1 MTAAAERTNGAAPA
15 ADSAVGLVLG
25 TEQEASTPLGFWV
38 YVNPQR
44 YLQLDDVV
52 HVRSPLPDGEVID
65 LYGIVDEVRAHQ
77 EGASFTSDVQLVS
90 EGVLPAQSVVAAHV
104 AVTRIEPEVY
114 VPPTPGQPVMIATGD
129 AQRAAL
135 FTDTMEETFPLGI
148 SRAGDVVF
156 GNLQFLDGT
165 NGAHVNISGISGV
178 ATKTSYAT
186 FLLHALFEGGALGQR
201 AANSKAVIF
210 NVKGEDLLFL
220 DKPNAKLDDTER
232 AKYARLGLPA
242 TPFASVGF
250 LAPVRGGNQP
260 MPDTGSRQEGVT
272 GFFWTLRDFCERG
285 YLRYLFADADSE
297 LSQLSYV
304 VDAVE
309 AQLRTVA
316 RKSPPGANIVVDG
329 SPVGTFDDLVD
340 VIEIH
345 TDPDDEAGGQ
355 RWAGTGA
362 SAASVGTIRAFMRR
376 LNAASR
382 HVGHLIRGDE
392 FDEIDPADHLI
403 DTARHQV
410 TVVDIH
416 RLHDRAQRFVVGVVL
431 SEQIEAREG
440 RQGSDR
446 PPPLFVVVDEL
457 NKYAP
462 RDGRSPIKELLLDI
476 AERGRSLG
484 VILVGA
490 QQTASEVESRV
501 VGQSSFRVVGRL
513 DAAEAGRSEYRF
525 LSAAARERARLLKP
539 GTMIVSQP
547 ELPVPL
553 LVQFPR
559 PAWATRPSE
568 VGQATAVGEGADGGK
583 GGDVFERFER

>member
-1 MTAAAERTNGAAPA
+1 MTIAREQSNGASASAAPVGP
-15 ADSAVGLVLG
+15 VGLVLG

-38 YVNPQR
+38 YVDPDR

-52 HVRSPLPDGEVID
+52 HVTSQLPGGDPVEI
-65 LYGIVDEVRAHQ
+65 YGLVDEVRAHQ
-77 EGASFTSDVQLVS
+77 EGASFTSDVGLVND
-90 EGVLPAQSVVAAHV
+90 GVLPAKVVVAAHV
-104 AVTRIEPEVY
+104 SVTRIEPEVY
-114 VPPTPGQPVMIATGD
+114 VPPMPGSAVEIAQGET
-129 AQRAAL
+129 QRAAL
-135 FTDTMEETFPLGI
+135 FYDQMEETFPIGI
-148 SRAGDVVF
+148 SRAGDPLF

-186 FLLHALFEGGALGQR
+186 FLLHALFEGGALGER

-220 DKPNAKLDDTER
+220 DKPNSKLDDVER
-232 AKYARLGLPA
+232 AKYAQLDLPA
-242 TPFASVGF
+242 TPFRSVGF
-250 LAPVRGGNQP
+250 FAPVRSGDQP
-260 MPDTGSRQEGVT
+260 MPETGSRIEGVT

-309 AQLRTVA
+309 AELRKVA
-316 RKSPPGANIVVDG
+316 KASPPGSNIVIDG
-329 SPVGTFDDLVD
+329 AVVPTFEELLE
-340 VIEIH
+340 VIELH
-345 TDPDDEAGGQ
+345 TDPDEELGGR
-355 RWAGTGA
+355 RWAGGSGN
-362 SAASVGTIRAFMRR
+362 SAASIGTIRAFMRR
-376 LNAASR
+376 LRGASR
-382 HVGHLIRGDE
+382 HVGNLIRGDE
-392 FDEIDPADHLI
+392 FAEIDPADHRI
-403 DTARHQV
+403 DTARNQV
-410 TVVDIH
+410 TVIDIH

-431 SEQIEAREG
+431 SEQMEERES
-440 RQGSDR
+440 RRGSDR

-484 VILVGA
+484 VILIGA
-490 QQTASEVESRV
+490 QQTASEVEPRV
-501 VGQSSFRVVGRL
+501 VGQAAFRVVGRL

-553 LVQFPR
+553 LIQFPR

-568 VGQATAVGEGADGGK
+568 VAAAAD
-583 GGDVFERFER
+583 DADPFARFDR

>member
-1 MTAAAERTNGAAPA
+1 MTIAREQSKGASSSAAPVGP
-15 ADSAVGLVLG
+15 VGLVLG

-38 YVNPQR
+38 YVDPDR

-52 HVRSPLPDGEVID
+52 HVTSQLPGGEPVEI
-65 LYGIVDEVRAHQ
+65 YGLVDEVKAHQ
-77 EGASFTSDVQLVS
+77 EGASFTSDVGLVS
-90 EGVLPAQSVVAAHV
+90 EGVLPAKVVVAAHV
-104 AVTRIEPEVY
+104 SVTRLEPEVY
-114 VPPTPGQPVMIATGD
+114 VPPVPGSPVEIAEGET
-129 AQRAAL
+129 QRAAL
-135 FTDTMEETFPLGI
+135 FYDEMDETFPIGI
-148 SRAGDVVF
+148 SRAGDSLF

-186 FLLHALFEGGALGQR
+186 FLLHTLFEGGALGER

-232 AKYARLGLPA
+232 AKYAQLDLPA
-242 TPFASVGF
+242 TPFRSVGF
-250 LAPVRGGNQP
+250 FAPVRGGDQP
-260 MPDTGSRQEGVT
+260 MPETGSRIEGVT

-309 AQLRTVA
+309 AELRKVA
-316 RKSPPGANIVVDG
+316 KASPPGANIVIDG
-329 SPVGTFDDLVD
+329 AVVPSFEELLE
-340 VIEIH
+340 VIELH
-345 TDPDDEAGGQ
+345 TDPDEELGGR
-355 RWAGTGA
+355 RWAGGSGN
-362 SAASVGTIRAFMRR
+362 SAASIGTIRAFMRR
-376 LNAASR
+376 LRGASR
-382 HVGHLIRGDE
+382 HVGNLIRGDE
-392 FDEIDPADHLI
+392 FAEIDAADHRI
-403 DTARHQV
+403 DTARNQV
-410 TVVDIH
+410 TVIDIH

-431 SEQIEAREG
+431 SEQMEERES
-440 RQGSDR
+440 RRGSDR

-484 VILVGA
+484 VILIGA
-490 QQTASEVESRV
+490 QQTASEVEQRV
-501 VGQSSFRVVGRL
+501 VGQAAFRVVGRL

-553 LVQFPR
+553 LIQFPR

-568 VGQATAVGEGADGGK
+568 VGT
-583 GGDVFERFER
+583 GGDAADPFARFDG

>member
-1 MTAAAERTNGAAPA
+1 MTAASERPDGADGAAGTSSPA
-15 ADSAVGLVLG
+15 GPVGLVLG

-38 YVNPQR
+38 YVHPDR

-52 HVRSPLPDGEVID
+52 HVSSPLPDGQLVD
-65 LYGIVDEVRAHQ
+65 LYGIVDEVKAHQ
-77 EGASFTSDVQLVS
+77 EGASFTSDVRLVS

-104 AVTRIEPEVY
+104 SVTRIEPEVY
-114 VPPTPGQPVMIATGD
+114 VPPMPGRPVEIAEGD
-129 AQRAAL
+129 VQRAAL
-135 FTDTMEETFPLGI
+135 FYDQMEETFPIGI
-148 SRAGDVVF
+148 SRAGDPLF

-186 FLLHALFEGGALGQR
+186 FLLHALFEGGSLGER
-201 AANSKAVIF
+201 AANSKALIF

-220 DKPNAKLDDTER
+220 DKPNSKLDDGER
-232 AKYARLGLPA
+232 AKYAKLGLPA
-242 TPFASVGF
+242 TPFRSVGF
-250 LAPVRGGNQP
+250 FAPVRSGDQP
-260 MPDTGSRQEGVT
+260 MPETGSRIEGVT

-309 AQLRTVA
+309 AELRKVA
-316 RKSPPGANIVVDG
+316 KASPPGPNVVIDG
-329 SPVGTFDDLVD
+329 AVVPTFDELLE
-340 VIEIH
+340 VIELH
-345 TDPDDEAGGQ
+345 TDPDEELGGR
-355 RWAGTGA
+355 RWAGGSGN
-362 SAASVGTIRAFMRR
+362 SAASIGTIRAFMRR
-376 LNAASR
+376 LRGASR
-382 HVGHLIRGDE
+382 HVGKLIRGDE
-392 FDEIDPADHLI
+392 FSEIDPADHRI
-403 DTARHQV
+403 DTARNQV
-410 TVVDIH
+410 TVIDIH

-431 SEQIEAREG
+431 SEQMEQRES
-440 RQGSDR
+440 RRGSDR

-484 VILVGA
+484 VILIGA
-490 QQTASEVESRV
+490 QQTASEVEPRV
-501 VGQSSFRVVGRL
+501 VGQAAFRVVGRL

-525 LSAAARERARLLKP
+525 LSPAARERARLLKP

-568 VGQATAVGEGADGGK
+568 VGETTDAFA
-583 GGDVFERFER
+583 RFER